1 MPEMHFLVEWPN
13 GERETLYS
21 PSYVVDDHL
30 TVGQDY
36 PISDFLERV
45 GRALRSASD
54 RVEARYGFACSSA
67 LDQLRAIEAVANGV
81 SPTYRDGRVKVLA
94 FDKHPPRDA
103 RAAGETGGE
112 TAGEHHRVVVVG
124 AGQAGLSISYCL
136 QQRGIEHVVLEKS
149 RVANSW
155 RTQRWDTFCLVTPNW
170 QCRLPG
176 HPYRG
181 GDHAGFMNRDQ
192 IVEYLESYAA
202 SFGPPLREGV
212 KVLSVSRRAGPTPG
226 GQGRGSEGEALPPN
240 ERVFDIRTSTGT
252 MTADQ
257 VVVAT
262 GSYHVTKIPVFEDP
276 IPRDIMQVH
285 SADYRNPGSLPE
297 GDVLVVGSG
306 QSGCQIAEDLH
317 LAGRRVHL
325 CVGNAPRCARRH
337 RGKDVVEWLDQ
348 MGYYDIPIDRHP
360 NREQVRDK
368 TNHYVTGRG
377 GGRDIDL
384 RKFALAGMKLY
395 GPLAS
400 VRGSVVE
407 LAPGLKKN
415 LDDADDVY
423 RSINRTIDAFIDKQG
438 IEAPR
443 EPEYTPP
450 WAPAQEAA
458 RLDLR
463 AANVRSIVWCIGF
476 GADFR
481 WLDLPVFDAS
491 GYPRHERGVTEVAG
505 LYFIGLPWL
514 FTWGS
519 GRFSGVARDAEHIV
533 DRIEHGV
540 FARADA
546 RANVEIHA
554 ASV

>member
-13 GERETLYS
+13 GEREMLYS
-21 PSYVVDDHL
+21 PSYVVEDHL
-30 TVGQDY
+30 VVGQDY

-45 GRALRSASD
+45 RRALRAASD

-67 LDQLRAIEAVANGV
+67 LDQLKAIEAVAKGV
-81 SPTYRDGRVKVLA
+81 PPTYRDARVKVLA
-94 FDKHPPRDA
+94 FDKHLPRDA
-103 RAAGETGGE
+103 RGAGE

-136 QQRGIEHVVLEKS
+136 EQRGIEHVVLEKS

-181 GDHAGFMNRDQ
+181 GDHAGFMNRGQ
-192 IVEYLESYAA
+192 IVDYLEGYAA
-202 SFGPPLREGV
+202 AFGPPLREGV
-212 KVLSVSRRAGPTPG
+212 KVLSVTRRAAPAPG
-226 GQGRGSEGEALPPN
+226 GSAGGALAPN
-240 ERVFDIRTSTGT
+240 KMAFDIRTSTGA

-262 GSYHVTKIPVFEDP
+262 GSYHVTKVPAFPDP
-276 IPRDIMQVH
+276 IPGDIVQLH

-360 NREQVRDK
+360 NREQVRDR
-368 TNHYVTGRG
+368 TNHYVTGRD

-384 RKFALAGMKLY
+384 RKFALGGMRLY

-400 VRGSVVE
+400 VRGSVID

-450 WAPAQEAA
+450 WEPAEETAA
-458 RLDLR
+458 LDLR
-463 AANVRSIVWCIGF
+463 AANVRSVVWCIGF

-491 GYPRHERGVTEVAG
+491 GYPRHDRGVTEVEG

-533 DRIEHGV
+533 DQIERAPGRA
-540 FARADA
+540 ARADA
-546 RANVEIHA
+546 RASAESPA
-554 ASV
+554 ASLPTA